1 MQSQDL
7 KICPRCHR
15 SIRETDRAGS
25 LTSFL
30 LSDLSCHCHSN
41 AHENLLR
48 EPSKDPLPGG
58 EDVICGQC
66 GKVIPTVN
74 RVGSMTAF
82 FFKDVRCHCQTP
94 DVYKSHEVQ
103 IRSNKAQASGRFI
116 SANLTTRF
124 QKDGLGAMRQRLRQS
139 TMLLS
144 RNKIKESEALAF
156 TALAPGQFIGGCYKL
171 LSLAGEGGM
180 GSVYRAAHTVLARQC
195 AIKFLTPSMVSPE
208 TWHLFQKEAKIIS
221 SLTHQT
227 ICQIYDLGIH
237 EGVLPYYAM
246 DYIDGVT
253 LDDIITTQGPLSV
266 GATIELYLKVLDGLS
281 YAHRRGVI
289 HKDLKPANIMIEQTA
304 DGEIHVKI
312 LDFGISDLN
321 EPVGKGE
328 KRKRA
333 AEDVGIL
340 GSAAYMSPEQFRGWD
355 IDKRS
360 DIYNLGCS
368 LFETLAGL
376 PPFLAETFEELE
388 HKQMTEPSPLL
399 TEATGMFFPAEIEA
413 VIKKCM
419 EKSPSRRYQSASE
432 MAIDLQR
439 LLEHKDL
446 QFATLA
452 EVQSDSAK
460 QSSVKQ
466 KPGVGIS
473 PQLATGLVVGIC
485 TILGCTFLLGYYLTH
500 LPTSTKTKQASW
512 PAQTRETS
520 LEETVSEPTVL
531 ESLGPSALV
540 VHKKDNNG
548 KPLTYVNHLEDF
560 EIYEKSSLI
569 RHNRSAIDLNNYL
582 LDPKEGLVYRPP
594 DRGSFYKNLGQFT
607 ADELLGLDLSSLPNP
622 VNELSFISST
632 SPYIRYLRLPVVDVD
647 SEALEKINVL
657 EDVEALTLQSDRKQ
671 NVVLNVS
678 KFVKRLEILLYR
690 RPVFRFSMLR
700 QAAVP
705 ALNALEP
712 ALSFIIFR
720 NCEIDARCIK
730 SLYPCH
736 DLEKVEFTHCDIEP
750 KAFEAME
757 KLELQGKAHISFK
770 NSVTKLGLDHP
781 EPYLELAKMHK
792 VKILIEGVD
801 REFADSMEKSLRKR
815 AGVKTITVLTDGK

>member
-7 KICPRCHR
+7 KICPRCRR

-30 LSDLSCHCHSN
+30 LSDLSCHCHIAPGES
-41 AHENLLR
+41 LLR
-48 EPSKDPLPGG
+48 EPVKDPAPGG

-82 FFKDVRCHCQTP
+82 FFKDMRCRCQTP
-94 DVYKSHEVQ
+94 DIYKNRA
-103 IRSNKAQASGRFI
+103 IA
-116 SANLTTRF
+116 ANLTTRF
-124 QKDGLGAMRQRLRQS
+124 QKDGLGAMRQRLRKS

-156 TALAPGQFIGGCYKL
+156 TALAPGQFIGGSYKL
-171 LSLAGEGGM
+171 LALAGEGGM

-195 AIKFLTPSMVSPE
+195 AIKFLAPSMVSQE

-266 GATIELYLKVLDGLS
+266 GAAIELYLKVLDGLS

-289 HKDLKPANIMIEQTA
+289 HKDLKPANIMIDQTG

-321 EPVGKGE
+321 EPVGKGG

-333 AEDVGIL
+333 TEDVGIL

-376 PPFLAETFEELE
+376 PPFLADTFDELE

-399 TEATGMFFPAEIEA
+399 TEATGLFFPPEIEA
-413 VIKKCM
+413 VVKKCL

-452 EVQSDSAK
+452 EVQSDSTKKGAI
-460 QSSVKQ
+460 KQ
-466 KPGVGIS
+466 KQGAGIS
-473 PQLATGLVVGIC
+473 PVLAASLVLGIC
-485 TILGCTFLLGYYLTH
+485 SILACAFLLGYFLTH
-500 LPTSTKTKQASW
+500 LPSTTATSSNKAKQTSW
-512 PAQTRETS
+512 PALTREKS

-531 ESLGPSALV
+531 ESLGPSALL
-540 VHKKDNNG
+540 VHKKDKDGNE
-548 KPLTYVNHLEDF
+548 LTYVNHLEDF

-569 RHNRSAIDLNNYL
+569 RRNHSAVDLNNYL
-582 LDPKEGLVYRPP
+582 LKPKEGLVYRPP
-594 DRGSFYKNLGQFT
+594 DTATFYKNLGQFT
-607 ADELLGLDLSSLPNP
+607 VDELIGLDLSSLPNP
-622 VNELSFISST
+622 VNELSFINT
-632 SPYIRYLRLPVVDVD
+632 TAPYIRYLRLPVVDTD
-647 SEALEKINVL
+647 KEALDAVNRL
-657 EDVEALTLQSDRKQ
+657 EDVESLTLMSDRKQ
-671 NVVLNVS
+671 NVALNIP
-678 KFVKRLEILLYR
+678 KFVKRLEILLYNKPR
-690 RPVFRFSMLR
+690 FYFSMR
-700 QAAVP
+700 HQTSTPAQGAIGP
-705 ALNALEP
+705 ALNY
-712 ALSFIIFR
+712 IIFR
-720 NCEIDARCIK
+720 NSEIDARCIK
-730 SLYPCH
+730 SLYPCPE
-736 DLEKVEFTHCDIEP
+736 LEKVEFTHCQIEP
-750 KAFEAME
+750 AAME
-757 KLELQGKAHISFK
+757 ALQKLKLQGKAYISFK
-770 NSVTKLGLDHP
+770 NSLTRLELDRP
-781 EPYLELAKMHK
+781 EPYLELAKTN
-792 VKILIEGVD
+792 KIKIFIEGVEKD
-801 REFADSMEKSLRKR
+801 FAQSMERSLRKR
-815 AGVKTITVLTDGK
+815 VGAKSIMVIND